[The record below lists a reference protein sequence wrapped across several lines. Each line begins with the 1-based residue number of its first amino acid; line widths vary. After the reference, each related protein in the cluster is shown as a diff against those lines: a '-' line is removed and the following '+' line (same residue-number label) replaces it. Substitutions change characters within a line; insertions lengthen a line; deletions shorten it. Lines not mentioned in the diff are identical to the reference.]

1 MFLEGFG
8 GIFGAKPC
16 VHQEIRMSLPFC
28 LDGQIHDAQLVNRM
42 GNWFVVAMFSHP
54 RVEVES

>member
-1 MFLEGFG
+1 MGFLELNVC
-8 GIFGAKPC
+8 PSRDQN
-16 VHQEIRMSLPFC
+16 VSTFC